1 MGVDLARC
9 GCAMDMV
16 DGLVE
21 HLDLALSE
29 HGMVGLTHWSLRAV
43 REGFSSAFFVFS
55 SFIFRFF
62 KWSCR
67 VSTPPPCIQNRRF
80 PTHPTH
86 LKNSLYSSTGG
97 WGVWEVL
104 PPPPRNFKSEV

>member
-29 HGMVGLTHWSLRAV
+29 HGMVGLTHWSLRGV
-43 REGFSSAFFVFS
+43 REGFLSAFSVF
-55 SFIFRFF
+55 
-62 KWSCR
+62 
-67 VSTPPPCIQNRRF
+67 
-80 PTHPTH
+80 
-86 LKNSLYSSTGG
+86 
-97 WGVWEVL
+97 
-104 PPPPRNFKSEV
+104 

>member
-43 REGFSSAFFVFS
+43 REGFLSAFSGFLSAFFG
-55 SFIFRFF
+55 FF
-62 KWSCR
+62 FARSHEYASHRK
-67 VSTPPPCIQNRRF
+67 
-80 PTHPTH
+80 
-86 LKNSLYSSTGG
+86 
-97 WGVWEVL
+97 
-104 PPPPRNFKSEV
+104 

>member
-29 HGMVGLTHWSLRAV
+29 HGIVGLTHWSLRGV
-43 REGFSSAFFVFS
+43 RECFLVFF
-55 SFIFRFF
+55 IDLLLFF
-62 KWSCR
+62 YY
-67 VSTPPPCIQNRRF
+67 F
-80 PTHPTH
+80 
-86 LKNSLYSSTGG
+86 L
-97 WGVWEVL
+97 
-104 PPPPRNFKSEV
+104 